1 MKKKIF
7 ILFILILIL
16 VILLLYFYSDKI
28 SPLLIKNSKI
38 ESKKIAIDI
47 ISKDISKDVIDILN
61 KNELFI
67 IEKDINGNIELIDYD
82 TKTVNKIL
90 LITSK
95 QVSKNFRKLEKNKD
109 GIIMNIPMGA
119 ITNNIFLE
127 NLGPKVPIKLVLNGN
142 ALTSLKTKVKEY
154 GINSAL
160 IEVSVKVE
168 ANIDIVVPFRSNEI
182 KVVNEIPISIKVV
195 KGNVSSIL
203 NTKNGLN

>member
-7 ILFILILIL
+7 MLFILVLIL
-16 VILLLYFYSDKI
+16 VVLLLYFYSDKI

-47 ISKDISKDVIDILN
+47 ISKDISKDVIEILN

-203 NTKNGLN
+203 NTKMD